1 MATPNSNIIYRT
13 DQSSSLT
20 YEQMDG
26 NFAYLSQS
34 IASITTPE
42 SASYALTASYALSGG
57 SGGNIDT
64 SSLATTGSNTFTDN
78 QIIVGNIT
86 FPSSSFIS
94 TSNESGSLFFSALN
108 EGTLFLNADGGEGDI
123 QVGYNGWTHKMD
135 VRGPIQVTNI
145 QGTGSLYLKPD
156 ESDVAERQFEI
167 YNTAPSDIHFKGS
180 ATHSFFGDDTN
191 YLKID
196 DSAATVTIDSTNGLF
211 INSNTTISG
220 DAEFSGSILV
230 SGSIIPNVDGS
241 ATSSFD
247 LGSPTAAWK
256 DIYVSNGT
264 INFLD
269 GAGNI
274 QSTLGTGNNQLTGDT
289 FINGKL
295 TQGENVTASG
305 AYSHAEGTGSQ
316 ALGIASHAEG
326 FLTTVSNDY
335 AHAEGSITVA
345 SGNSSHAEGDQTLAS
360 GPASHA
366 EGAYTTASAGGSHTE
381 GTNTIASGDY
391 SHAEGWG
398 TTSSGSAAHSEGLN
412 TLAEGPYSHAEGTNT
427 TASGQSSHAEGNF
440 TQAIGVG
447 SHAEG
452 YLTQAIGLYSHAEG
466 DTTTAKGIH
475 SHAEGIGSEATGS
488 GAHAEG
494 NYTFAFGASSHTEG
508 GGTIAIGFWSHAE
521 GYETLT
527 LGNGS
532 HAEGFQTTSSGTY
545 SHAEGRQTF
554 SSGSYSHAEGNY
566 TTASGEYS
574 HAEGAGTIASGFAS
588 HAEGVGTIASANYQ
602 HVAGKYNRTSSNEND
617 LFIIGNGTNVLN
629 RKNILV
635 ASTSSLT
642 VSGSILVSGS
652 IIPNVNGVSATS
664 SFSLGS
670 PTAAWKDIWV
680 SDGTINFVNSAG
692 QIQGTLGAGTNGTVI
707 TGSLTVV
714 PKDVLAVDDFSQVVR
729 LHKQQLIGYS
739 FSLWNPYD
747 QERNMGIYSTGYG
760 GAFILPW
767 DRKVSSY
774 YLNNRIPTSSIGDGV
789 EPWVVLP
796 PPFNSGHGP
805 GDIISIYNMSN
816 STSSLYKSSGSISV
830 FSGWQGITNVDTA
843 SMTIDGTFNTGTLLS
858 GSWGNYKNVNINY
871 LSSNPS
877 LSGSIQIAPGQKAT
891 FELVVFSANASQNVT
906 RPSNSDLDNY
916 FLENGYSLNQT
927 NVNSTTIALYYLFKG
942 IENL

>member
-1 MATPNSNIIYRT
+1 MATPNPNLIYRSGST
-13 DQSSSLT
+13 EPLTFDQL
-20 YEQMDG
+20 DG

-34 IASITTPE
+34 IANIVTPE
-42 SASYALTASYALSGG
+42 SASYAATASYVETAQTASYFSGTVENAATASYIDAANVDGTVTSASYALTASYALSGG

-64 SSLATTGSNTFTDN
+64 SSLATTGSNTFSESQT
-78 QIIVGNIT
+78 I
-86 FPSSSFIS
+86 
-94 TSNESGSLFFSALN
+94 SGSLTIT
-108 EGTLFLNADGGEGDI
+108 GTI
-123 QVGYNGWTHKMD
+123 QSTSS
-135 VRGPIQVTNI
+135 I
-145 QGTGSLYLKPD
+145 YLKPD
-156 ESDVAERQFEI
+156 EGDVAERQFEI

-196 DSAATVTIDSTNGLF
+196 DNAETVTIDSTNGLF

-256 DIYVSNGT
+256 DI
-264 INFLD
+264 
-269 GAGNI
+269 
-274 QSTLGTGNNQLTGDT
+274 
-289 FINGKL
+289 
-295 TQGENVTASG
+295 
-305 AYSHAEGTGSQ
+305 
-316 ALGIASHAEG
+316 
-326 FLTTVSNDY
+326 
-335 AHAEGSITVA
+335 
-345 SGNSSHAEGDQTLAS
+345 
-360 GPASHA
+360 
-366 EGAYTTASAGGSHTE
+366 
-381 GTNTIASGDY
+381 
-391 SHAEGWG
+391 
-398 TTSSGSAAHSEGLN
+398 
-412 TLAEGPYSHAEGTNT
+412 
-427 TASGQSSHAEGNF
+427 
-440 TQAIGVG
+440 
-447 SHAEG
+447 
-452 YLTQAIGLYSHAEG
+452 
-466 DTTTAKGIH
+466 
-475 SHAEGIGSEATGS
+475 
-488 GAHAEG
+488 
-494 NYTFAFGASSHTEG
+494 
-508 GGTIAIGFWSHAE
+508 
-521 GYETLT
+521 
-527 LGNGS
+527 
-532 HAEGFQTTSSGTY
+532 
-545 SHAEGRQTF
+545 
-554 SSGSYSHAEGNY
+554 
-566 TTASGEYS
+566 
-574 HAEGAGTIASGFAS
+574 
-588 HAEGVGTIASANYQ
+588 
-602 HVAGKYNRTSSNEND
+602 
-617 LFIIGNGTNVLN
+617 
-629 RKNILV
+629 
-635 ASTSSLT
+635 
-642 VSGSILVSGS
+642 
-652 IIPNVNGVSATS
+652 
-664 SFSLGS
+664 
-670 PTAAWKDIWV
+670 WV
-680 SDGTINFVNSAG
+680 SDGTINFVNSSG

-714 PKDVLAVDDFSQVVR
+714 PKDTLAVDDFSQVVR
-729 LHKQQLIGYS
+729 LHKQQLVGYS

-916 FLENGYSLNQT
+916 FNENGYSLNQT

>member
-1 MATPNSNIIYRT
+1 MATPNPNLIYRT
-13 DQSSSLT
+13 DQSGSLT
-20 YEQMDG
+20 YAQLDG

-34 IASITTPE
+34 IANIVTPE
-42 SASYALTASYALSGG
+42 SASYAATASYVETAQTASYFSGTVENAATASYVDAANVDGTVTSASYALTASYALSGG

-78 QIIVGNIT
+78 QTIVGNVT

-94 TSNESGSLFFSALN
+94 TTDESGSLFLSALN
-108 EGTLFLNADGGEGDI
+108 EGTLFLNADGGEGDV

-156 ESDVAERQFEI
+156 ESDIAERQFEI

-305 AYSHAEGTGSQ
+305 AYSHAEG
-316 ALGIASHAEG
+316 
-326 FLTTVSNDY
+326 
-335 AHAEGSITVA
+335 
-345 SGNSSHAEGDQTLAS
+345 
-360 GPASHA
+360 
-366 EGAYTTASAGGSHTE
+366 
-381 GTNTIASGDY
+381 
-391 SHAEGWG
+391 
-398 TTSSGSAAHSEGLN
+398 
-412 TLAEGPYSHAEGTNT
+412 
-427 TASGQSSHAEGNF
+427 
-440 TQAIGVG
+440 
-447 SHAEG
+447 
-452 YLTQAIGLYSHAEG
+452 

-545 SHAEGRQTF
+545 SHAEGRQTL

-652 IIPNVNGVSATS
+652 IIPNVNGASATS

-670 PTAAWKDIWV
+670 PTAAWKDIYV

-692 QIQGTLGAGTNGTVI
+692 QVQGTLGAGTNGTVI
-707 TGSLTVV
+707 TGSLTVL
-714 PKDVLAVDDFSQVVR
+714 PKDTLAVDDFNQVVR
-729 LHKQQLIGYS
+729 LHKQQLVGYS
-739 FSLWNPYD
+739 FSLWNSYD
-747 QERNMGIYSTGYG
+747 QERNMGLYNTGYG
-760 GAFILPW
+760 TPFVLPW

-774 YLNNRIPTSSIGDGV
+774 YINNKIPTSSVGDGV
-789 EPWVVLP
+789 EPWVILP

-805 GDIISIYNMSN
+805 GDVISIYNMTN
-816 STSSLYKSSGSISV
+816 STSSLYKNSGSISV
-830 FSGWQGITNVDTA
+830 FSGWQGITNVDSS
-843 SMTIDGTFNTGTLLS
+843 SMLIDGTFNTGTLLS
-858 GSWGNYKNVNINY
+858 GSWGNYKNVNASYI
-871 LSSNPS
+871 LSNPS
-877 LSGSIQIAPGQKAT
+877 LTGSVQIAPGQKAT
-891 FELVVFSANASQNVT
+891 FELIVFSGNTSQNVT

-916 FLENGYSLNQT
+916 FNENGYNLNQT
-927 NVNSTTIALYYLFKG
+927 NVNSTTVALYYLFKG